1 MSFAAEVMFVAFFV
15 WMALGMPLGH
25 AMLASG
31 IIYLLINHGDVGLVA
46 SQGVN
51 GLYGDFVMLAV
62 PLFIFAAEL
71 MNAGQMTDKMF
82 GFANLLVGRF
92 RGGLAHVNI
101 VASVIFA
108 GMSGSA
114 LADAAG
120 PGKISIDMMIKAGYR
135 PGFAAAL
142 TASSSILGPIIPP
155 SIPMVLYG
163 VVSSTSIGYLFLGG
177 VGPGLFMALAMMA
190 LVAIQ
195 ARLQNFPT
203 QPPPKGR
210 EALAVT
216 RDAAPTLL
224 LPVIL
229 LGGIYSGAVTPT
241 EAAAV
246 AAFFALLLAL
256 FWYRSLSLRVFFNVL
271 LESSRSTAMV
281 AITIAG
287 AVVMNYIVAAEQLP
301 DKLGMAIAAMH
312 MSAPIFMFVVT
323 ILFIILGALLDT
335 LLMLLIVIPI
345 LMPTVHALG
354 IDPVY
359 FGVVST
365 VNMMIGLITPPMG
378 QVVFLISGITGIR
391 VADILREV
399 WPLLTVLIVA
409 LFVLVFLPQIT
420 LWLPE
425 LAGYVPE
432 GNFH

>member
-1 MSFAAEVMFVAFFV
+1 MTLAVTAMLVLFFV
-15 WMALGMPLGH
+15 WMLIGMPLGH

-31 IIYLLINHGDVGLVA
+31 IVYFLVNGGDMGLVV

-51 GLYGDFVMLAV
+51 GIYGNFVMLAV

-101 VASVIFA
+101 MASVIFA

-120 PGKISIDMMIKAGYR
+120 PGKIAVDMMRKAGYS
-135 PGFAAAL
+135 PAYAAAL
-142 TASSSILGPIIPP
+142 TACSATLGPIIPP

-163 VVSSTSIGYLFLGG
+163 VVANTSIGYLFLGG
-177 VGPGLFMALAMMA
+177 VGPGIFMAGTMM
-190 LVAIQ
+190 LVVAIQ
-195 ARLQNFPT
+195 ARVRDFPT
-203 QPPPKGR
+203 QAPLPRK
-210 EALAVT
+210 EVIAVT
-216 RDAAPTLL
+216 LDAGPTLF
-224 LPVIL
+224 LPAIL
-229 LGGIYSGAVTPT
+229 LGGIYTGAFTPT

-256 FWYRSLSLRVFFNVL
+256 FWYRTLSPRVLFGVLR
-271 LESSRSTAMV
+271 ESSRSTAIV

-287 AVVMNYIVAAEQLP
+287 AVVMNYIVAAEQIP
-301 DKLGMAIAAMH
+301 MHLGSWIASMNLSPT
-312 MSAPIFMFVVT
+312 MFMVLVT
-323 ILFIILGALLDT
+323 MLFLILGALLDT

-345 LMPTVHALG
+345 LMPTVRGLG

-359 FGVVST
+359 FGVISI

-378 QVVFLISGITGIR
+378 QLVFLISGVTGIK
-391 VADILREV
+391 VAAILKET
-399 WPLLTVLIVA
+399 WLMLTILIA
-409 LFVLVFLPQIT
+409 GLYVLVFFPQIT
-420 LWLPE
+420 LWLPKM
-425 LAGYVPE
+425 AGYIPE
-432 GNFH
+432 GTFH

>member
-1 MSFAAEVMFVAFFV
+1 MSLAAAAMFVAFFV
-15 WMALGMPLGH
+15 WMAIGMPLGH

-31 IIYLLINHGDVGLVA
+31 ILYFLLAGGDLGLVA
-46 SQGVN
+46 SQSLN
-51 GLYGDFVMLAV
+51 GIYGNFVMLAV
-62 PLFIFAAEL
+62 PLFIFAAEV
-71 MNAGQMTDKMF
+71 MNVGQMTDKMF
-82 GFANLLVGRF
+82 GFASLLVGRF

-120 PGKISIDMMIKAGYR
+120 PGKISIDMMIRAGYR

-142 TASSSILGPIIPP
+142 TAASSILGPIIPP

-177 VGPGLFMALAMMA
+177 VGPGLFLALVMMGV
-190 LVAIQ
+190 VAIQ
-195 ARLQNFPT
+195 ARIQNFPT
-203 QPPPKGR
+203 QPKPTRR
-210 EALAVT
+210 EAVSVSLSAG
-216 RDAAPTLL
+216 PTLL

-246 AAFFALLLAL
+246 AAFLALLLAL
-256 FWYRSLSLRVFFNVL
+256 FWYRSLSARKLFEVL
-271 LESSRSTAMV
+271 VVSSKSTAIV

-287 AVVMNYIVAAEQLP
+287 AVVMNYVVAAEQIP
-301 DKLGMAIAAMH
+301 EQLGFWIASLNMDPA
-312 MSAPIFMFVVT
+312 AFMFLVT
-323 ILFIILGALLDT
+323 VLFLILGALLDT

-345 LMPTVHALG
+345 LMPTVRELG

-365 VNMMIGLITPPMG
+365 VNMMIGLVTPPMG
-378 QVVFLISGITGIR
+378 QVVFLLSGITGIK
-391 VADILREV
+391 VTDILSEV
-399 WPLLTVLIVA
+399 WVLLALLILA
-409 LFVLVFLPQIT
+409 LMVLVFVPQIT
-420 LWLPE
+420 LWLPM
-425 LAGYVPE
+425 LAGYQPQ
-432 GNFH
+432 GSYF

>member
-1 MSFAAEVMFVAFFV
+1 MSFAVEVMFILFFV
-15 WMALGMPLGH
+15 WMLCGMPLGH

-31 IIYLLINHGDVGLVA
+31 IVYFVITGRDMGLVA
-46 SQGVN
+46 SQSLN
-51 GLYGDFVMLAV
+51 GIYGNFVMLAV

-71 MNAGQMTDKMF
+71 MNAGKMTDKMF

-142 TASSSILGPIIPP
+142 TSASSILGPIIPP

-163 VVSSTSIGYLFLGG
+163 VVSNTSIGYLFMGG
-177 VGPGLFMALAMMA
+177 VGPGIFLALVMMA
-190 LVAIQ
+190 VVAVQ

-203 QPPPKGR
+203 QPKPTR
-210 EALAVT
+210 QEAIAVT
-216 RDAAPTLL
+216 RDAAPTLV

-256 FWYRSLSLRVFFNVL
+256 FWYRTLSPKVL
-271 LESSRSTAMV
+271 FKVLVESSRSTAIV

-287 AVVMNYIVAAEQLP
+287 AVLMNYVVAAEQIP
-301 DKLGMAIAAMH
+301 DQLGSWIASLDLSPLM
-312 MSAPIFMFVVT
+312 FMLLVT
-323 ILFIILGALLDT
+323 VLFLILGALLDT

-345 LMPTVHALG
+345 LMPTVRELG

-378 QVVFLISGITGIR
+378 QLVFLISGITGIK
-391 VADILREV
+391 VATILGEV
-399 WPLLTVLIVA
+399 WLLLFILILA
-409 LFVLVFLPQIT
+409 LFVLVFVPQIT

-425 LAGYVPE
+425 MAGYVPV
-432 GNFH
+432 GTFH